1 MPIQT
6 IDDIRAFEQTPLAER
21 NLPPSTYAM
30 LQRGAA
36 RNPEKPALHF
46 LAAGEA
52 YSMPITWT
60 FQQLV
65 ESITQTANMLH
76 DLGIQPGQ
84 VVSKVLPSLPQ
95 SYFTVFGGEA
105 AGIVNPI
112 NPLLEADTIAD
123 IMNAA
128 GAKVLVT
135 LAPMPGVTI
144 WEKATSIVEKVPT
157 LETVLAVDMS
167 HTLPFL
173 TKADLPERIAQASVL
188 DFDST
193 RQQYPGDY
201 LISGREIQPDD
212 IASYF
217 HTGGTT
223 GTPKIA
229 QHTHMN
235 EVFDSWV
242 SGEVL
247 GLEEDKTLFCG
258 LPLFHVNGVI
268 VTGLVPWGVGATVV
282 LGTAQGYREPT
293 LIPNFWKIVEHYKI
307 NFFSGV
313 PTVYSMLLNVPIGE
327 ADIRSLE
334 FAICGAAPMPVEV
347 FQSFEQRTGLRILEG
362 YGLTEGTC
370 VSSVNPIHGERRV
383 GSVGFRLP
391 YQEMTVVKYEDGAW
405 HECADDEIGTLVIR
419 GANVFKGYKEER
431 HNSGLWIDL
440 GDGAPWMNTGDMG
453 RRDADGY
460 FWLTGRQKELIIR
473 GGHNID
479 PKLIEEPLHKHP
491 AVALAAAVPRP
502 DAHAG
507 EIPVVYVQLEPGA
520 SVTEEELLQFAQEH
534 IGERAAIPKHIQIVD
549 SIPQTAVGKIFK
561 PIMARWQIEQVYA
574 QAVRA
579 LEGVEAVEVS
589 ATADRLHGTLAHIQV
604 TTTDEADPADVEQ
617 RIHDAL
623 GQYTVRYE
631 IVMV

>member
-1 MPIQT
+1 M
-6 IDDIRAFEQTPLAER
+6 
-21 NLPPSTYAM
+21 
-30 LQRGAA
+30 
-36 RNPEKPALHF
+36 
-46 LAAGEA
+46 
-52 YSMPITWT
+52 
-60 FQQLV
+60 
-65 ESITQTANMLH
+65 
-76 DLGIQPGQ
+76 
-84 VVSKVLPSLPQ
+84 
-95 SYFTVFGGEA
+95 
-105 AGIVNPI
+105 
-112 NPLLEADTIAD
+112 
-123 IMNAA
+123 
-128 GAKVLVT
+128 
-135 LAPMPGVTI
+135 
-144 WEKATSIVEKVPT
+144 
-157 LETVLAVDMS
+157 
-167 HTLPFL
+167 
-173 TKADLPERIAQASVL
+173 
-188 DFDST
+188 
-193 RQQYPGDY
+193 
-201 LISGREIQPDD
+201 
-212 IASYF
+212 
-217 HTGGTT
+217 
-223 GTPKIA
+223 
-229 QHTHMN
+229 
-235 EVFDSWV
+235 
-242 SGEVL
+242 
-247 GLEEDKTLFCG
+247 
-258 LPLFHVNGVI
+258 
-268 VTGLVPWGVGATVV
+268 
-282 LGTAQGYREPT
+282 
-293 LIPNFWKIVEHYKI
+293 
-307 NFFSGV
+307 
-313 PTVYSMLLNVPIGE
+313 
-327 ADIRSLE
+327 
-334 FAICGAAPMPVEV
+334 
-347 FQSFEQRTGLRILEG
+347 
-362 YGLTEGTC
+362 
-370 VSSVNPIHGERRV
+370 NPIHGERRV